1 MKNSEKQR
9 EAVRKAN
16 FKRWANPE
24 NHVKASK
31 KAKEIWQDPELLA
44 RQSIIVKKGHE
55 ERSPEDEAK
64 RVVSGKHG
72 ETIESRD
79 YKVLNPFIIKTIYKI
94 AGLYWLF
101 SETFY
106 FLFKYLLS

>member
-1 MKNSEKQR
+1 MKFVERTKTPS
-9 EAVRKAN
+9 
-16 FKRWANPE
+16 PL
-24 NHVKASK
+24 ASK
-31 KAKEIWQDPELLA
+31 RD
-44 RQSIIVKKGHE
+44 SIKKTIANVDSGRAFAE
-55 ERSPEDEAK
+55 AAFADALGSGRSEDEAK

-101 SETFY
+101 S
-106 FLFKYLLS
+106 